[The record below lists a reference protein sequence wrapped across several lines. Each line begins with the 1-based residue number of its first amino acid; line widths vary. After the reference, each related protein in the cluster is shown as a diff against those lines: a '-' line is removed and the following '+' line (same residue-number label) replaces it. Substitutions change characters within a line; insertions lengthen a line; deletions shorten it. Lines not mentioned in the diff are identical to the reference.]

1 MIHLPSGGA
10 RRSRRGRVQ
19 PHRYELAGGGA
30 GGAGGRGRRGGG
42 ARQLLLARPAGLL
55 GGGGRVCGCGCGCGC
70 GFARALCRPHDL
82 KGNDF
87 EVVFGGGGGGAR
99 LLSFASTSNRK
110 NRNQ

>member
-1 MIHLPSGGA
+1 VIHLPSGGA
-10 RRSRRGRVQ
+10 RGGRRGRVQ

-55 GGGGRVCGCGCGCGC
+55 GGGARGCGCGC
-70 GFARALCRPHDL
+70 GFARALCRLHDL

-87 EVVFGGGGGGAR
+87 EVVFGGGGGGGAR